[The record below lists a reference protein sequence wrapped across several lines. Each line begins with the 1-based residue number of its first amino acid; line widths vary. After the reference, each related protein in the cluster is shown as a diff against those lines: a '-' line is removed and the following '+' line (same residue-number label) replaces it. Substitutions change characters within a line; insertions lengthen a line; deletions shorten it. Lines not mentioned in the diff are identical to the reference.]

1 MGAKRRNKLGD
12 GDFMNSMLEAFY
24 RKLKGKKVGLLGI
37 GRSNNPLVRPF
48 KQHGAQVFV
57 YDKRKREELG
67 DIATRLEADGASLIL
82 GKDYL
87 NGLDVDILFRT
98 PGIRYT
104 LPELD
109 AARAAGVAVT
119 SEMEVFFD
127 VCPCKIIAVTGSD
140 GKTTTTTLITKILE
154 HAGKHVYLGGN
165 IGRPLLPQIN
175 EIEEDDIAVVELSSF
190 QLISMR
196 KSPDIAVITNISPNH
211 LDMHKNMEEYIN
223 AKRNILLHQDGFSRT
238 ILNLDNA
245 ITEPMQ
251 DNVRGQLF
259 GFSTKKALSYGAY
272 VDKQGTLWMND
283 GKQNTRIMKENDIVI
298 PGSHNVENYLAATAA
313 VWGLATPE
321 DIRAVAGSFPG
332 VEHRIELVREVEGSR
347 YYNDSIATTPTRT
360 IAGLQSFKKKIILIA
375 GGYDKK
381 IPFDVLGPAVVKH
394 VSNLILLGSTA
405 NKIANAVRSVKEYH
419 EDILPI
425 QFVSDLEEAVQLAH
439 KLAVSGD
446 IVLLSPAC
454 ASFDMFKD
462 FETRGEQFKELV
474 QGL

>member
-1 MGAKRRNKLGD
+1 
-12 GDFMNSMLEAFY
+12 
-24 RKLKGKKVGLLGI
+24 
-37 GRSNNPLVRPF
+37 
-48 KQHGAQVFV
+48 
-57 YDKRKREELG
+57 
-67 DIATRLEADGASLIL
+67 
-82 GKDYL
+82 
-87 NGLDVDILFRT
+87 
-98 PGIRYT
+98 
-104 LPELD
+104 
-109 AARAAGVAVT
+109 
-119 SEMEVFFD
+119 
-127 VCPCKIIAVTGSD
+127 
-140 GKTTTTTLITKILE
+140 
-154 HAGKHVYLGGN
+154 
-165 IGRPLLPQIN
+165 
-175 EIEEDDIAVVELSSF
+175 
-190 QLISMR
+190 SMR